1 MDKLHA
7 KKEAKRTTTHVAR
20 QCDENPAEALSG
32 GGANAEIVRVA
43 AFLCFCA
50 VEFGAG
56 NQCHNAI
63 DQNC

>member
-1 MDKLHA
+1 MQ
-7 KKEAKRTTTHVAR
+7 KKAKRTITHVAR
-20 QCDENPAEALSG
+20 KYDKNPAAALRG